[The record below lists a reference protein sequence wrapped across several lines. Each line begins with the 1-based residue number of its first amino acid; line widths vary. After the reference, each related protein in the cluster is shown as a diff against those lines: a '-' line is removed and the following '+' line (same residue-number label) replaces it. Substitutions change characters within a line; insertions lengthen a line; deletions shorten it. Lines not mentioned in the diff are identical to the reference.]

1 MSLPVISI
9 YEHIV
14 ISVSVHKLPAYSPK
28 NIAKWPKLACG
39 RSITKPSITLA
50 MGSMKVPVY
59 TIQARH
65 DEAVAKILTI
75 I

>member
-1 MSLPVISI
+1 MLSIYKIILNLLSLP
-9 YEHIV
+9 
-14 ISVSVHKLPAYSPK
+14 SVHKLPAYSRK
-28 NIAKWPKLACG
+28 NIVKWPKLACG

-50 MGSMKVPVY
+50 MGSMKGPVY